1 MKFCMNNFSK
11 LVYCKVF
18 LANVNSF
25 ALCRRAS
32 VCPSVVCRLSVCI
45 TFVHPSD
52 PTQPIEIFGDISAL
66 FNTLVT

>member
-1 MKFCMNNFSK
+1 MNNFSK

-32 VCPSVVCRLSVCI
+32 VCPSVVCRLSVCLYN
-45 TFVHPSD
+45 VRAPEW
-52 PTQPIEIFGDISAL
+52 PYSADWN
-66 FNTLVT
+66 FRRYFCAI